1 MPKTYPRR
9 TVLLED
15 GSVVDLDIDNP
26 YISINDTEPL
36 LNNAQIQLP
45 NDLIIKARTI
55 ESMNCSIRIICL
67 CDIFMS
73 MYYFYINTFIALFL
87 MSVSM
92 SGYLSTVYYKKSLMC
107 CYMGY
112 QYIQTA
118 ARLSNLIYFIYIPST
133 ALTNQAN
140 TTSTLI
146 VINDPVV
153 GTLLLCV
160 LFFLQ
165 LIIAVYVT
173 KYYKLLPSEEDK
185 NRIRLVPSNNQP

>member
-15 GSVVDLDIDNP
+15 GSVVDLDIYNP
-26 YISINDTEPL
+26 YISVNDTEPL

-185 NRIRLVPSNNQP
+185 NRIRLVPSNDQP